1 MKRVRIAVIVILVL
15 AGAIAGTWWY
25 LNSSAPPVV
34 AGVIAASGF
43 IEAKETSVSPEI
55 GGRIT
60 FIGADEGDHAQAGM
74 PLVRVDDSLLK
85 AQLRQAEAAVTVAQA
100 SLQQATAA
108 RDGAKR
114 VLNNALDIQKNP
126 QELEA
131 KIITAQGELEL
142 AENTLKLYDLRQWS
156 WDRRIAEIRRDVAKK
171 NLDNLLAIKADPQQI
186 NAEVDQARAALDT
199 AEASLA
205 VVKAQIDQTQAAVDT
220 VKVQLAKTTTSSPVS
235 GIVASRNADVGEVAP
250 AGAPILTI
258 SQLDEV
264 TLTVYVPELQLGL
277 VKLGQTASISVDS
290 YPGQTFSGKVTYIS
304 PQAQFTPKNI
314 QIKEER
320 TKTVY
325 AVKIKLAN
333 PDQKLKAGMPADA
346 VIMTE

>member
-1 MKRVRIAVIVILVL
+1 MKRARIAIIVIVVL
-15 AGAIAGTWWY
+15 AGVVTGTWWY
-25 LNSSAPPVV
+25 LNSSTSPVA
-34 AGVIAASGF
+34 AGGIVASGF
-43 IEAKETSVSPEI
+43 IEAKEVSVSPEI

-60 FIGADEGDHAQAGM
+60 FIGAEEGDRVQAAAT
-74 PLVRVDDSLLK
+74 LVRVDDALVK
-85 AQLRQAEAAVTVAQA
+85 AQLKQAEAAVAVAQA
-100 SLQQATAA
+100 GLQQATVA

-114 VLNNALDIQKNP
+114 VLDNALDIQKNP

-131 KIITAQGELEL
+131 KVIAAQGELEL
-142 AENTLKLYDLRQWS
+142 AENSLKFYDLRQWS
-156 WDRRIAEIRRDVAKK
+156 WDRRIAEIRRDVAQK
-171 NLDNLLAIKADPQQI
+171 NLDNLLAIKSDPQQI
-186 NAEVDQARAALDT
+186 NAEVDRARSALET

-205 VVKAQIDQTQAAVDT
+205 VVKAQIDQAQAAVET
-220 VKVQLAKTTTSSPVS
+220 VKAQLAKTATNAPVS
-235 GIVASRNADVGEVAP
+235 GVIARRNAEVGEVTA
-250 AGAPILTI
+250 AGAPVLVI

-277 VKLGQTASISVDS
+277 VKLGQTAAISIDS
-290 YPGQTFSGKVTYIS
+290 YPGQVFSGKVIYIS

-333 PDQKLKAGMPADA
+333 ADQKLKGGMPADA

>member
-1 MKRVRIAVIVILVL
+1 MKRARIAVIVILVL

-25 LNSSAPPVV
+25 LNSATSPVA
-34 AGVIAASGF
+34 AGGIAASGF
-43 IEAKETSVSPEI
+43 IEAKEVSVSPEI

-60 FIGADEGDHAQAGM
+60 FIGADEGDRVQAGM
-74 PLVRVDDSLLK
+74 TLVKVDDALLK
-85 AQLRQAEAAVTVAQA
+85 AQLKQAEAAVAVAQA
-100 SLQQATAA
+100 GLQQATAA

-114 VLNNALDIQKNP
+114 VLDNALDIQKNP

-131 KIITAQGELEL
+131 KIIAAQGELEL
-142 AENTLKLYDLRQWS
+142 AENTLKFYDLRQWS
-156 WDRRIAEIRRDVAKK
+156 WDRRTAEIRRDVAKK

-186 NAEVDQARAALDT
+186 NAEVNQARSALDT

-205 VVKAQIDQTQAAVDT
+205 VVKAQIDQAQAAVDT
-220 VKVQLAKTTTSSPVS
+220 VNVQLTKTMTKAPVS
-235 GIVASRNADVGEVAP
+235 GTVASRNADVGEVTS
-250 AGAPILTI
+250 AGAPILVI

-264 TLTVYVPELQLGL
+264 TLTVYVPELQLGM

-290 YPGQTFSGKVTYIS
+290 YPDQAFSGKVTYIS

-325 AVKIKLAN
+325 AVKIKLVNA
-333 PDQKLKAGMPADA
+333 DRKLKAGMPADA
-346 VIMTE
+346 VIVTE